1 MAVRGVGPLG
11 LCFLPA
17 FVLLG
22 VVPAVAGLGPRAAA
36 CRERGRPQAGGRPQI
51 AGPGDLLGRP
61 GGPQLVGPGTPRT
74 RPGPGRKWRP
84 PHDPRHH
91 PTPPVAGCV
100 GSPCACAAGDAG
112 TVSAEYAVATVAA
125 CGFAGVLYK
134 LLTSPVVL
142 NLLGT
147 LFTKALSFV
156 F

>member
-1 MAVRGVGPLG
+1 MT
-11 LCFLPA
+11 
-17 FVLLG
+17 
-22 VVPAVAGLGPRAAA
+22 
-36 CRERGRPQAGGRPQI
+36 
-51 AGPGDLLGRP
+51 
-61 GGPQLVGPGTPRT
+61 LVTT
-74 RPGPGRKWRP
+74 RPRP
-84 PHDPRHH
+84 SR
-91 PTPPVAGCV
+91 VRRLV
-100 GSPCACAAGDAG
+100 LRLRACDAG